1 MMPRCP
7 WRIPIARNRANQARR
22 TGRQSSSWPMSMSPE
37 FRKRR
42 LSSTRR
48 PRQRRSKNASAGRRK
63 NASRGLRQRRGSLAA
78 RMADCSVAPSGQA
91 PRLRRAATRLW
102 GLTASARTE
111 RSLLRRDARVAAV
124 VSFQVAVVWISGVS
138 GCARDACSVRAGS
151 SRRSFR
157 ECGRGGSG
165 DPARRR

>member
-1 MMPRCP
+1 MCLAVTMELLIYK
-7 WRIPIARNRANQARR
+7 WVARHPPACF
-22 TGRQSSSWPMSMSPE
+22 SVPKDCFCVPKE
-37 FRKRR
+37 ED
-42 LSSTRR
+42 LDLC
-48 PRQRRSKNASAGRRK
+48 QRRSKNASAGRRK

-102 GLTASARTE
+102 GLTASACTE

-138 GCARDACSVRAGS
+138 GCARRDRRLLCA
-151 SRRSFR
+151 SR
-157 ECGRGGSG
+157 
-165 DPARRR
+165 